1 MATFTEEGVPLS
13 ALNPNDLHSNSTS
26 HTWPFSAIAQLID
39 NAYDPDVCAKQL
51 WIDKTQIKGVDC
63 LTFMDNGA
71 GMDYDAMYKLLS
83 FGFSDKQSVEGHAAV
98 GMYGNGFKSG
108 SMRLGKDVIVF
119 SKRRNSMCVGM
130 LSQTYLKKIK
140 ATNITVPIVTYNRV
154 GSQSCIK
161 PEDMASMQKI
171 LKYSLFQ
178 TEEAILSELKAINST
193 TATNTSGTRIIIWNL
208 RRTESGKLEFDFDTE
223 RYDIRIPDDMSDGTQ
238 TKFRRQ
244 ERNTP
249 TVPDTDFSLR
259 AYCSILYLK
268 PRMQIIIRGQKVKT
282 QLVSKSLAH
291 VIMDKYKPNFL
302 KQAVSITFGYSTMG
316 KDNYGVMMYHKNRL
330 IKAYERV
337 GCQLR
342 ANTKGV
348 GVIGVIECNF
358 LKPTHN
364 MQDFDDTDE
373 YRKTMSSLGAKLEDY
388 WKVIQHKRN
397 TEDPNCPPVEDVEKQ
412 PDQNWIQCDE
422 CLKWR
427 KLPVGIN
434 IKQLP
439 ENWFCHMNLDPYFR
453 SCEKEAE
460 KEDSED
466 EQPTNKKTYKQVERR
481 NKEMIRHQ
489 EQLQKE
495 QQLNQMA
502 ALAKENEA
510 LQKQKESLRK
520 KLKRTRASVQLTACP
535 GVPEQ
540 LPANSP
546 SSHEGSSSMP
556 DNSTPIRKRTSM
568 AGNGAKRIKPNWD
581 LKANV
586 KTVNNPKGQMSY
598 NEILMNANTMA
609 YNSATMEN
617 TETVGGS
624 IGTAEH
630 GSMVHSVEDNA
641 QFETPEFLMELISEH
656 SLTPLLF
663 AEGESS
669 ARDLSVLP
677 GLCEERLLLEGQAQQ
692 GHQMELL
699 STSGRERDNYKSM
712 VDHLT
717 SQVEDLQKQLFQKEV
732 KKAQAEHGTQT
743 DDVEKKDYRAQF
755 QHATE
760 VIKKL
765 KKERDAFINE
775 RRKMEEKSK
784 QVQSSMEN
792 EQAATKEC
800 LGEASLWSQLNQLN
814 EIIDDLVR
822 ATEEFNCRYPGVD
835 MAQNT
840 EVILNEEDRRAAT
853 ASNVKEMEVDGR
865 NRQTDDNSSH
875 KSDAELKLTLNQL
888 RHRVG
893 CLLASII
900 PTLDLQQVNYDSNV
914 IDEILDKVL
923 KEISHV
929 EKESS

>member
-1 MATFTEEGVPLS
+1 MASSWKGSGHPKDLQ
-13 ALNPNDLHSNSTS
+13 LNPNYLHSNSTS
-26 HTWPFSAIAQLID
+26 HTWPFSAIAELID

-83 FGFSDKQSVEGHAAV
+83 FGFSDKRSLRGHAAV

-119 SKRRNSMCVGM
+119 SKRRNSMSVGM
-130 LSQTYLKKIK
+130 LSQTYLKETK
-140 ATNITVPIVTYNRV
+140 ASNIIVPIVTYNRV
-154 GSQSCIK
+154 GK
-161 PEDMASMQKI
+161 DMASMQKI

-178 TEEAILSELKAINST
+178 TEEAILSELKAIN
-193 TATNTSGTRIIIWNL
+193 ATKAKNTSGTRIIIWNL

-223 RYDIRIPDDMSDGTQ
+223 CYDIQIPADMSDGTQ

-244 ERNTP
+244 ERNAP

-364 MQDFDDTDE
+364 KQDFDYTDE

-388 WKVIQHKRN
+388 WKEIQHKRN
-397 TEDPNCPPVEDVEKQ
+397 TEYPNCPPVEDVEKQ
-412 PDQNWIQCDE
+412 PDQDWVQCDE

-427 KLPVGIN
+427 KLPDGIN

-439 ENWFCHMNLDPYFR
+439 ENWFCHMNPDPNFR
-453 SCEKEAE
+453 CTHTH
-460 KEDSED
+460 
-466 EQPTNKKTYKQVERR
+466 PHTHTYTHI
-481 NKEMIRHQ
+481 M
-489 EQLQKE
+489 
-495 QQLNQMA
+495 
-502 ALAKENEA
+502 
-510 LQKQKESLRK
+510 
-520 KLKRTRASVQLTACP
+520 
-535 GVPEQ
+535 
-540 LPANSP
+540 
-546 SSHEGSSSMP
+546 
-556 DNSTPIRKRTSM
+556 
-568 AGNGAKRIKPNWD
+568 
-581 LKANV
+581 
-586 KTVNNPKGQMSY
+586 
-598 NEILMNANTMA
+598 
-609 YNSATMEN
+609 
-617 TETVGGS
+617 
-624 IGTAEH
+624 
-630 GSMVHSVEDNA
+630 EDNA
-641 QFETPEFLMELISEH
+641 QFETPESHMEFISER
-656 SLTPLLF
+656 SSSPMLNFELF
-663 AEGESS
+663 GEGESS
-669 ARDLSVLP
+669 TWDCVPP

-699 STSGRERDNYKSM
+699 STTRQERDNYKSM

-717 SQVEDLQKQLFQKEV
+717 SQVDDLQKQLFQKEV
-732 KKAQAEHGTQT
+732 KNAQAEHGTQT
-743 DDVEKKDYRAQF
+743 DEVEKKDYRAQF
-755 QHATE
+755 QHVTE
-760 VIKKL
+760 IIKKL
-765 KKERDAFINE
+765 KKERDAFINV
-775 RRKMEEKSK
+775 MS
-784 QVQSSMEN
+784 V
-792 EQAATKEC
+792 
-800 LGEASLWSQLNQLN
+800 LSQLHQLN

-822 ATEEFNCRYPGVD
+822 ATIEAEECNCRYPGED

-853 ASNVKEMEVDGR
+853 ASNLC
-865 NRQTDDNSSH
+865 H
-875 KSDAELKLTLNQL
+875 
-888 RHRVG
+888 
-893 CLLASII
+893 LLVSII

-914 IDEILDKVL
+914 IDEIVDKVL
-923 KEISHV
+923 KEMSHD
-929 EKESS
+929 EKNM

>member
-13 ALNPNDLHSNSTS
+13 TLNPNYLHSNSTS
-26 HTWPFSAIAQLID
+26 HTWPFSAIAELID

-83 FGFSDKQSVEGHAAV
+83 FGFSDKRSLRGHAAV

-119 SKRRNSMCVGM
+119 SKRRNSMSVGM
-130 LSQTYLKKIK
+130 LSQTYLKETK
-140 ATNITVPIVTYNRV
+140 ASNIIVPIVTYNRV
-154 GSQSCIK
+154 GSQNCIK

-178 TEEAILSELKAINST
+178 TEEAILSELKAIN
-193 TATNTSGTRIIIWNL
+193 ATKAKNTSGTRIIIWNL

-223 RYDIRIPDDMSDGTQ
+223 CYDIQIPADMSDGTQ

-244 ERNTP
+244 ERNAP

-364 MQDFDDTDE
+364 KQDFDYTDE

-388 WKVIQHKRN
+388 WKEIQHKRN
-397 TEDPNCPPVEDVEKQ
+397 TEYPNCPPVEDVEKQ
-412 PDQNWIQCDE
+412 PDQDWVQCDE

-427 KLPVGIN
+427 KLPDGIN

-439 ENWFCHMNLDPYFR
+439 ENWFCHMNPDPNFR
-453 SCEKEAE
+453 SCEEKEE

-481 NKEMIRHQ
+481 NKEMIRQQ
-489 EQLQKE
+489 EQLQKQ
-495 QQLNQMA
+495 QQLMV
-502 ALAKENEA
+502 ALAKENET
-510 LQKQKESLRK
+510 LQKQKE
-520 KLKRTRASVQLTACP
+520 LKRTRASVQLTACS

-540 LPANSP
+540 SPANSFLSP

-556 DNSTPIRKRTSM
+556 DNSTPIR
-568 AGNGAKRIKPNWD
+568 
-581 LKANV
+581 
-586 KTVNNPKGQMSY
+586 
-598 NEILMNANTMA
+598 
-609 YNSATMEN
+609 
-617 TETVGGS
+617 
-624 IGTAEH
+624 
-630 GSMVHSVEDNA
+630 
-641 QFETPEFLMELISEH
+641 
-656 SLTPLLF
+656 
-663 AEGESS
+663 
-669 ARDLSVLP
+669 
-677 GLCEERLLLEGQAQQ
+677 
-692 GHQMELL
+692 
-699 STSGRERDNYKSM
+699 
-712 VDHLT
+712 
-717 SQVEDLQKQLFQKEV
+717 
-732 KKAQAEHGTQT
+732 
-743 DDVEKKDYRAQF
+743 
-755 QHATE
+755 
-760 VIKKL
+760 
-765 KKERDAFINE
+765 
-775 RRKMEEKSK
+775 
-784 QVQSSMEN
+784 
-792 EQAATKEC
+792 
-800 LGEASLWSQLNQLN
+800 
-814 EIIDDLVR
+814 
-822 ATEEFNCRYPGVD
+822 YPGED

-853 ASNVKEMEVDGR
+853 ASNVKEKQGDGR
-865 NRQTDDNSSH
+865 NRQTDDHSS
-875 KSDAELKLTLNQL
+875 KK
-888 RHRVG
+888 
-893 CLLASII
+893 
-900 PTLDLQQVNYDSNV
+900 
-914 IDEILDKVL
+914 
-923 KEISHV
+923 
-929 EKESS
+929 